1 MRDADID
8 ALQASLLRNGI
19 QPRYACRVAEEL
31 RAHVEEL
38 RDAYLAEGFDAEQ
51 ADRRASRSIGRPE
64 DLIAEMTARRE
75 LKTWAFRFPFLAV
88 MFYPLACL
96 VALPA
101 VPVIAGVAH
110 APAVARWG
118 ASLLAAGAMT
128 SVLLL
133 LLQLSILFG

>member
-31 RAHVEEL
+31 RAHVQDL

-64 DLIAEMTARRE
+64 DLIEAMTARRE

-101 VPVIAGVAH
+101 EDQHYFQLPSMET
-110 APAVARWG
+110 PQ
-118 ASLLAAGAMT
+118 
-128 SVLLL
+128 SVLFLKWL
-133 LLQLSILFG
+133 YLHRLFFYFFF